1 MGTGSSDSLLNTVYF
16 YNGKLFGLRG
26 GEHRNITVRN
36 IRVSDD
42 CLKFEENSSKSFH
55 GSICDLK
62 YVPRAVTHIFHERGQ
77 TRACCLV
84 EVYPLYLGFCDFP
97 CKMDKAFYFRPKKN
111 RLGFDNVPVGI
122 NTLNQIL
129 PNMCS
134 VAGIRKKTAHCLR
147 VTCATSL
154 FNAGVSPLVP
164 LELNCF
170 KQSFL

>member
-1 MGTGSSDSLLNTVYF
+1 M
-16 YNGKLFGLRG
+16 
-26 GEHRNITVRN
+26 
-36 IRVSDD
+36 
-42 CLKFEENSSKSFH
+42 
-55 GSICDLK
+55 
-62 YVPRAVTHIFHERGQ
+62 THICHERGQ
-77 TRACCLV
+77 THARCLV
-84 EVYPLYLGFCDFP
+84 EVYRLYLGFFDFP

-154 FNAGVSPLVP
+154 FNAGVDEKLFVNAQVIVQTLFFSMRKLTENKFGQGKSQK
-164 LELNCF
+164 L
-170 KQSFL
+170 KYSR